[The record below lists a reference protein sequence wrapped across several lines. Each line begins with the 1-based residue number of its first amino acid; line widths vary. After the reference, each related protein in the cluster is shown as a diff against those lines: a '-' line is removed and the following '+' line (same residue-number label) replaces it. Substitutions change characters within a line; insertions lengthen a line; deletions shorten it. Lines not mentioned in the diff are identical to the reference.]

1 IDSGATRIEVRIH
14 DANCE
19 KISVSDNGC
28 GMVPADMVCAM
39 QRHATSKLREFSDL
53 DSLATLGFRGE
64 ALPAIA
70 SVSEMTVT
78 SKVRGALEAYR
89 MEVRGGKPEQPQ
101 PYGAPEG
108 TTILVDRLFYN
119 APARK
124 KFLKTPTREMA
135 VISDVVTK
143 EALSHPH
150 ISFSLYQQGR
160 RLFFHS
166 GSGEYSTAMQSVY
179 GKELMD
185 FMVPVQYS
193 GTVDITGLIS
203 LPDLTRPNRNHYLFF
218 VNNRWVKSR
227 ELVLMVDEAY
237 RTLLPQHRFPVV
249 LLYLQIDPGW
259 LDVNVHPAKTEIKL
273 RQPQKIKEELTE
285 AIRNALH
292 KKELLAPRLNITLPE
307 KAPKAAAES
316 EKEPAAAPQKP
327 QREQFTTPKFTQPD
341 LYEKLFR
348 QPEIQPKPQPTPQP
362 PAKPKPQPLMT
373 AAEAVRPLTGSSYSK
388 AVVPLIMPDEQP
400 PQLPQDKPAEPASPV
415 VFAPPPVAPQAA
427 VQAADDSDKLV
438 FSRLRPLGQIDLTYI
453 VAAADDGVYFIDQ
466 HAAHE
471 RVLYERIAAKA
482 KTCGNASQQL
492 AIPLALDF
500 TPAET
505 LLLID
510 GINNLRDLGFIL
522 EFFGDN
528 SFVLRGVPQWYV
540 YSEPDMLLR
549 RLLDIVCDEQVDI
562 THLRA
567 DQLFRAACRSAVKA
581 NQLLNMTDMVKLFQD
596 LDASP
601 NSATCPHG
609 RPLAIKL
616 TNAEIRKRFL
626 RGGI

>member
-1 IDSGATRIEVRIH
+1 MSENTQQGIVRLLDSLTANQIATGEVVERPASVVKELVENAIDSGATRIEVRIH

-316 EKEPAAAPQKP
+316 EKEPAAA
-327 QREQFTTPKFTQPD
+327 
-341 LYEKLFR
+341 
-348 QPEIQPKPQPTPQP
+348 
-362 PAKPKPQPLMT
+362 
-373 AAEAVRPLTGSSYSK
+373 SK
-388 AVVPLIMPDEQP
+388 SRSVSNL
-400 PQLPQDKPAEPASPV
+400 
-415 VFAPPPVAPQAA
+415 PPPSLRSPICTKSCSA
-427 VQAADDSDKLV
+427 
-438 FSRLRPLGQIDLTYI
+438 SRRANLNPSPRP
-453 VAAADDGVYFIDQ
+453 
-466 HAAHE
+466 
-471 RVLYERIAAKA
+471 
-482 KTCGNASQQL
+482 
-492 AIPLALDF
+492 
-500 TPAET
+500 
-505 LLLID
+505 
-510 GINNLRDLGFIL
+510 
-522 EFFGDN
+522 
-528 SFVLRGVPQWYV
+528 
-540 YSEPDMLLR
+540 
-549 RLLDIVCDEQVDI
+549 
-562 THLRA
+562 
-567 DQLFRAACRSAVKA
+567 CRSRRP
-581 NQLLNMTDMVKLFQD
+581 NP
-596 LDASP
+596 SP
-601 NSATCPHG
+601 S
-609 RPLAIKL
+609 R
-616 TNAEIRKRFL
+616 
-626 RGGI
+626 